1 MVRKSTQLDSNQYR
15 CEWSTGG
22 DIAQVKNQAMVA
34 YHDQEWGVP
43 VHDDRKHFEYMV
55 LDAFQAG
62 LSWAIILNKREGFRK
77 AFDNFD
83 PHKIARYNQRSVAR
97 LLKDARIVRNRQKI
111 EATMAN
117 AKAFLNIQEA
127 FTSFDAYVWRFVDGK
142 TQQNKWRSMGQIPA
156 KTKASD
162 AMSKD
167 LKSRGFKFVG
177 STICYAYM
185 QAAGLVNDHEIKCF
199 RYLELGGRL

>member
-1 MVRKSTQLDSNQYR
+1 
-15 CEWSTGG
+15 
-22 DIAQVKNQAMVA
+22 MVA